1 MRVEGQTVY
10 AMWGKNRPG
19 WKVKSG
25 SELTFVTRDCFD
37 NQLLEE
43 DARLEGLD
51 WDAINPATGPV
62 WIEGALPGDVLK
74 VTIREIRVA
83 ELGTMAAIPGNGVLG
98 ELVKENALKHIRVR
112 DGIAEFSPGIRIPCS
127 PMIGVIGVAPA
138 GEEAIPC
145 GEPGSHGGNM
155 DNTRIGA
162 GTVLYLPVFQ
172 EGALLAMG
180 DVHACMGD
188 GEIMVTG
195 LEIPAEVDVQ
205 VEVLKG
211 VSIRNPMLGTEE
223 ACYTIASDEDLEKAV
238 FSAVYDMTQVV
249 MRQLNMPLEEAG
261 MLLSAM
267 GNLQFCQVVDP
278 KRTVRMEMKRS
289 VLRNMLTS

>member
-37 NQLLEE
+37 NQLLGEE
-43 DARLEGLD
+43 ARLEGLD
-51 WDAINPATGPV
+51 WEAINPATGPV
-62 WIEGALPGDVLK
+62 WIEDALPGDVLK
-74 VTIREIRVA
+74 VTIQEIRVA
-83 ELGTMAAIPGNGVLG
+83 EFGTMAAIPGNGVLG
-98 ELVKENALKHIRVR
+98 ELVKENVLKHIRVR
-112 DGIAEFSPGIRIPCS
+112 DGIAEFSPGIQIPCS

-195 LEIPAEVDVQ
+195 LEIPAEVDVK

-211 VSIRNPMLGTEE
+211 VSIRNPMLETRE
-223 ACYTIASDEDLEKAV
+223 ACYTIASDEELEKAV

-249 MRQLNMPLEEAG
+249 MRQLDMSLEEAG